1 MRRYG
6 VGALM
11 AVALAGCEPVDAPK
25 PAATFRDPAANIGAT
40 TRFDPK
46 RFAGDWHVVARFNET
61 GESPARDVIAVTYDK
76 EARQVVIV
84 GARGAETYAYKT
96 TAVLR
101 PKMGEPLVV
110 MWVDEG
116 FRTAAL
122 GTPSGRVGYV
132 LDRKPRPSADR
143 FKAATQILK
152 FYGWDIS
159 RLQRTK

>member
-1 MRRYG
+1 
-6 VGALM
+6 
-11 AVALAGCEPVDAPK
+11 
-25 PAATFRDPAANIGAT
+25 
-40 TRFDPK
+40 
-46 RFAGDWHVVARFNET
+46 
-61 GESPARDVIAVTYDK
+61 
-76 EARQVVIV
+76 
-84 GARGAETYAYKT
+84 
-96 TAVLR
+96 
-101 PKMGEPLVV
+101 V